1 MQGQQAETLGA
12 STGTALPH
20 LAKASSL
27 SEYSAGLHF
36 SSCIRWLK
44 DETTNKDF
52 FIDIHNL
59 PFAKI

>member
-1 MQGQQAETLGA
+1 MQALVQPFLIWQRHLLTMCLILCPSALLTL
-12 STGTALPH
+12 S
-20 LAKASSL
+20 
-27 SEYSAGLHF
+27 
-36 SSCIRWLK
+36 IRWLK

>member
-1 MQGQQAETLGA
+1 MCLILCPSALLTL
-12 STGTALPH
+12 S
-20 LAKASSL
+20 
-27 SEYSAGLHF
+27 
-36 SSCIRWLK
+36 IRWLK